1 MDKVGKNISSIKKG
15 DKVTCRYVRGAS
27 AEYIVCEPFDFFKVH
42 RKRLSILSTE
52 PRSDIDMRRFYQEA
66 FQLVLDGLI
75 NTKQMITHIYPLSQ
89 IQEAFELRNDKSDD
103 KSIHVLIQCK

>member
-15 DKVTCRYVRGAS
+15 DKVTCRYVRGAC

-66 FQLVLDGLI
+66 VQLVLDGLI
-75 NTKQMITHIYPLSQ
+75 NTKQMIYPLSQ

-103 KSIHVLIQCK
+103 KSIHVLIQCT